1 MTKRYVYM
9 ENKTLKD
16 HHRKSGCIDKFLK
29 WLGYF
34 SWLESFNDTL
44 GCHFYFGFLP

>member
-1 MTKRYVYM
+1 MGYSTIDITKRYVYM

-29 WLGYF
+29 RVPLLNEYYDG
-34 SWLESFNDTL
+34 
-44 GCHFYFGFLP
+44 